1 MVGQTISH
9 YKITAK
15 LGEGGMG
22 VVYKAED
29 TKLDR
34 PVALKFLAAHLVE
47 EQEARDRFTREAKAA
62 AALDHPNICTVHEID
77 EAVGRTLLAM
87 AYIEGRTV
95 KDKVKQRPLKIE
107 EALDIAVQSARGLL
121 AAHKKGVVHRDIK
134 SANLMVTPEGVVK
147 IMDFGLAQLAQHS
160 QLTKTATILGT
171 PAYMSPEQARRE
183 RADRRADIWSLGVV
197 IYEMVTGRLPFEG
210 ERQEAVLYAIAN
222 EEPEPITALRAGLP
236 MELERIVAKSLAKD
250 REDRYQHVEDMLV
263 DLRRLSKEL
272 SAGTSVA
279 VPASVGVE
287 QAAAEALGSL
297 TAGNRRS
304 SSSAP
309 PDEKRRAGTWVPWV
323 LFAAALG
330 VIVVMGLWSE
340 AVPEIPLRRFSF
352 TAGSDVRYALISPN
366 GRHIVYQRGGVL
378 GTQARLW
385 VRDLDRDEP
394 RELGEGASPFWSP
407 DSEYVGFFT
416 GEELRKVPIE
426 GGPALRVCALPTS
439 EPFGFPSGA
448 WSPEGERILFNIGQG
463 LHEVSSKGGTP
474 KLLLV
479 PQNDRRWGLRMFPA
493 ASGSSLVLFGRGSY
507 GEDQDLVIH
516 DLESGDEEVP
526 TRGRDPFVS
535 AGGHVLYSSRNS
547 GILAFPFA
555 FQTGKA
561 AGEPFAVT
569 ARGRFPSVAND
580 GTLVYLEQGE
590 TRNSIVV
597 SRDRE
602 GRKLETLGQTA
613 GPIDSV
619 SRSPNGDLVAVEA
632 NVEGNLDVWVVE
644 VARAVPTRF
653 TFGRNNDGMAV
664 WSPNGNRIACFSR
677 RREENADTYV
687 KSSDGGGEARPVV
700 ATELDEWPSD
710 WSGDGKYLLCSINDP
725 KSGFDIAYLKIDDKG
740 EREAVRFLH
749 TEFAEKAAR
758 FSPDGRFVAY
768 ESTESGRYEV
778 YVQAFPDGGG
788 KRQVSS
794 GGGNDPRWRKDGKE
808 LYYRSEA
815 ELFAVPVTLSPNFSM
830 GAPKSLFQDESLLQG
845 ALWGRYDVSPD
856 GERFYLRE
864 SVGEGQEPVI
874 RVVQN
879 WFSEF
884 RDRQ

>member
-77 EAVGRTLLAM
+77 EAVGRTFLAM

-95 KDKVKQRPLKIE
+95 KDKLKERPLKLE
-107 EALDIAVQSARGLL
+107 EALDIAVQSAGGLQ

-147 IMDFGLAQLAQHS
+147 IMDFGLAQLAEQS

-236 MELERIVAKSLAKD
+236 MELERIVAKSLEKD

-272 SAGTSVA
+272 SSGGSAGS
-279 VPASVGVE
+279 PASVGIE
-287 QAAAEALGSL
+287 RAGAEGSGPL
-297 TAGNRRS
+297 TAAGGNS
-304 SSSAP
+304 LSSAP
-309 PDEKRRAGTWVPWV
+309 QADRRRVGTWVPWV
-323 LFAAALG
+323 LFAAALA
-330 VIVVMGLWSE
+330 VILVMGLWSE
-340 AVPEIPLRRFSF
+340 PAPEIPLRRFSF
-352 TAGSDVRYALISPN
+352 TAGPDVRLAVISPN
-366 GRHIVYQRGGVL
+366 GRHIVYQRGAGVVSQ
-378 GTQARLW
+378 TFLW
-385 VRDLDRDEP
+385 VRDLDREEP
-394 RELGEGASPFWSP
+394 RELGEGAFPFWSP
-407 DSEYVGFFT
+407 DSKYIGFFT
-416 GEELRKVPIE
+416 GGELKKVSIE

-439 EPFGFPSGA
+439 ARFVFPSGA

-463 LHEVSSKGGTP
+463 LHEVSSAGGTLE
-474 KLLLV
+474 LLLG
-479 PQNDRRWGLRMFPA
+479 PQNDRRWGLRTFPA
-493 ASGSSLVLFGRGSY
+493 ASGSTLVLFGRGPF
-507 GEDQDLVIH
+507 GEDSDLVIH

-526 TRGRDPFVS
+526 AQGRDPFVS
-535 AGGHVLYSSRNS
+535 AGGHILDSSRNS
-547 GILAFPFA
+547 GMILAFPFA

-561 AGEPFAVT
+561 TGEPFAVT

-590 TRNSIVV
+590 TRNSVVV

-602 GRKLETLGQTA
+602 GRKLKTLGQTA
-613 GPIDSV
+613 GPIASV

-632 NVEGNLDVWVVE
+632 KVDGNLDVWVVE

-664 WSPNGNRIACFSR
+664 WSPNGNRIAFFSR
-677 RREENADTYV
+677 RREENADIYV
-687 KSSDGGGEARPVV
+687 KSSDGGGDARPVV

-710 WSGDGKYLLCSINDP
+710 WSRDGKYLLYSTSDP
-725 KSGFDIAYLKIDDKG
+725 KSGFDIAYLKIDNEG
-740 EREAVRFLH
+740 EWEAVRFLH
-749 TEFAEKAAR
+749 TEFAEK
-758 FSPDGRFVAY
+758 
-768 ESTESGRYEV
+768 
-778 YVQAFPDGGG
+778 GG
-788 KRQVSS
+788 QVFTRR
-794 GGGNDPRWRKDGKE
+794 P
-808 LYYRSEA
+808 
-815 ELFAVPVTLSPNFSM
+815 
-830 GAPKSLFQDESLLQG
+830 
-845 ALWGRYDVSPD
+845 
-856 GERFYLRE
+856 
-864 SVGEGQEPVI
+864 
-874 RVVQN
+874 
-879 WFSEF
+879 F
-884 RDRQ
+884 RGV

>member
-9 YKITAK
+9 YKIIVK

-29 TKLDR
+29 TRLDR
-34 PVALKFLAAHLVE
+34 PVALKFLASHLLE
-47 EQEARDRFTREAKAA
+47 DQEARRRFTREAKAA
-62 AALDHPNICTVHEID
+62 AALDHPNICTIHEID
-77 EAVGRTLLAM
+77 EAAGQTFLAM
-87 AYIEGRTV
+87 AYVEGRTV
-95 KDKVKQRPLKIE
+95 QDKVKERPLKIE
-107 EALDIAVQSARGLL
+107 EALDIAMQSAGGLQ

-134 SANLMVTPEGVVK
+134 SANLMVTPEGNVK
-147 IMDFGLAQLAQHS
+147 IMDFGLAQLAEHS

-183 RADRRADIWSLGVV
+183 RADLRADIWSLGVV

-210 ERQEAVLYAIAN
+210 ERQEAVLYAIGN

-272 SAGTSVA
+272 SSGGSAGS
-279 VPASVGVE
+279 PASVGAE
-287 QAAAEALGSL
+287 HAAPHGVGPTTAARGPRSLASGSSG
-297 TAGNRRS
+297 GNRRVGAW
-304 SSSAP
+304 AP
-309 PDEKRRAGTWVPWV
+309 WL
-323 LFAAALG
+323 LFAAALA
-330 VIVVMGLWSE
+330 VILVMALWSE
-340 AVPEIPLRRFSF
+340 PAPEIPLRRFSF
-352 TAGSDVRYALISPN
+352 TVDPDLRYAVISPN

-378 GTQARLW
+378 ATQARLW

-439 EPFGFPSGA
+439 EPFGFPSGT

-463 LHEVSSKGGTP
+463 LHEVSSAGGTP
-474 KLLLV
+474 KLLLG

-526 TRGRDPFVS
+526 ARGRDPFVS

-547 GILAFPFA
+547 GILALPFVS
-555 FQTGKA
+555 QTAKA
-561 AGEPFAVT
+561 TGEPFAVT

-590 TRNSIVV
+590 TRNSTVV

-613 GPIDSV
+613 GPIASV
-619 SRSPNGDLVAVEA
+619 SRSPNGDLVAVEP

-664 WSPNGNRIACFSR
+664 WSPNGNRIAFFSR
-677 RREENADTYV
+677 RRE
-687 KSSDGGGEARPVV
+687 
-700 ATELDEWPSD
+700 
-710 WSGDGKYLLCSINDP
+710 GKPI
-725 KSGFDIAYLKIDDKG
+725 
-740 EREAVRFLH
+740 
-749 TEFAEKAAR
+749 
-758 FSPDGRFVAY
+758 
-768 ESTESGRYEV
+768 
-778 YVQAFPDGGG
+778 
-788 KRQVSS
+788 
-794 GGGNDPRWRKDGKE
+794 
-808 LYYRSEA
+808 
-815 ELFAVPVTLSPNFSM
+815 SM
-830 GAPKSLFQDESLLQG
+830 
-845 ALWGRYDVSPD
+845 
-856 GERFYLRE
+856 
-864 SVGEGQEPVI
+864 
-874 RVVQN
+874 
-879 WFSEF
+879 
-884 RDRQ
+884 